1 MGGFK
6 TGQTL
11 TALVSAFNVSLA
23 ALTQALRRERARFI
37 VCRYFATKTA
47 SVDGKCGQTT
57 ANVLFQVAKRL
68 AHLIAVLV
76 VVATIPYSMSFVN
89 LLGPRKLKV
98 RDEGQLIRY
107 GTGCNHRRE
116 EQQQRHGV
124 GVHGVRGADVE
135 LLDIT
140 DMRKT

>member
-1 MGGFK
+1 MELRYVGYFLNQEGS
-6 TGQTL
+6 L
-11 TALVSAFNVSLA
+11 T
-23 ALTQALRRERARFI
+23 
-37 VCRYFATKTA
+37 
-47 SVDGKCGQTT
+47 
-57 ANVLFQVAKRL
+57 
-68 AHLIAVLV
+68 
-76 VVATIPYSMSFVN
+76 FVN

-140 DMRKT
+140 DL